1 MALTEHQI
9 AGLKDNGFVFPVGA
23 LTASEATELRGTVL
37 RHLAHCRDQG
47 GARAA
52 LAIGPKV
59 HLMAAWA
66 DRLVRHPALLS
77 IAESLLGPDILVW
90 GSQIFVKKPG
100 GTTDLA
106 WHQDALT
113 YDLDSNGQLA
123 AFRVWLALTSTSVE
137 NGTMYFAAGTH
148 RHGIFTH
155 HRQPG
160 LRGMMRGDEAV
171 FQEAEFSRH
180 DVVLDP
186 GQCSLHNMLVV
197 HGSGLNNTPETRV
210 TFAIDY
216 LATSVR
222 PAGGTDSA
230 LLVRGQDRHGNFVL
244 EEPPRDDLGDDAMAV
259 CSEAVRIRMLRLQA
273 AEEEQRKAGILTHG

>member
-1 MALTEHQI
+1 M
-9 AGLKDNGFVFPVGA
+9 DA
-23 LTASEATELRGTVL
+23 LTASEATELHGTVL
-37 RHLAHCRDQG
+37 RHLADCREWSVD
-47 GARAA
+47 RAA

-90 GSQIFVKKPG
+90 GSQIFVKRPG
-100 GTTDLA
+100 GTTELA

-113 YDLDSNGQLA
+113 YDLDSDGQLA
-123 AFRVWLALTSTSVE
+123 AFRVWLALTPTSVE
-137 NGTMYFAAGTH
+137 NGTMCFAAGTH
-148 RHGIFTH
+148 HHGILTH

-171 FQEAEFSRH
+171 FHEAEFAKH
-180 DVVLDP
+180 DVALDP

-197 HGSGLNNTPETRV
+197 HGLGLNRTAETRV
-210 TFAIDY
+210 AFAIDY
-216 LATSVR
+216 LATSVH
-222 PAGGTDSA
+222 PADGIDSA
-230 LLVRGQDRHGNFVL
+230 LLVQGQDRHGNFVL
-244 EEPPRDDLGDDAMAV
+244 EKSPRDDLGDDAMAV

-273 AEEEQRKAGILTHG
+273 AEAERRKAGILTHG